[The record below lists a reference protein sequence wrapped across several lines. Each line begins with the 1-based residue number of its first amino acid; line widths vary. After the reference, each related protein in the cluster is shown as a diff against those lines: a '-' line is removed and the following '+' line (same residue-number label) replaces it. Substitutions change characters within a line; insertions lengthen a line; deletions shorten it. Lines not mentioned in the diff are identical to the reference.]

1 MARKVFISF
10 LGTSFYN
17 ECIYYADGYESKKVK
32 YIQEATLEYLSGK
45 ETWTKDDVAY
55 ILLTT
60 DAKQLNWEDDGHRD
74 RNTGEVKPNVGLKRV
89 LTASSLPMTI
99 KPIEDLPLGINKEE
113 IMQIFDSV
121 FQEIEDGDE
130 LYIDFTH
137 GFRYLSM
144 LMLVLS
150 NYARFLKHTIVR
162 SITYGQFESVPGNR
176 KPIIDLTSFSLLQ
189 EWTYAA
195 GQYLDSGKV
204 DKLVSLCHNEYQPI
218 LRETRGKDEGAKQ
231 LRRFTETLKNVTEE
245 RLMCRGISIVE
256 SKNFTKLKENV
267 DQMETTFIKPLTP
280 IFHKV
285 KESLDG
291 FDVNMNATNG
301 YAAAKWCLHNG
312 MYQQALTIFYENITT
327 ELCLMYGLDWKT
339 ESERGIINAALN
351 TKKDSTKKDWR
362 LDNDIT
368 SNKES
373 CAKAY
378 YIINDIHHQENFDE
392 FIKLRNRVRDL
403 RNDYN
408 HSGMRCNA
416 TDAIGLMQSCHEA
429 MSDLLKFNLINRWSP
444 KDAVDSKL
452 VNISNHPNKFVN
464 ISNHPSA
471 IWGEAQLAAASEYGE
486 VIDMSFPNVLPTATS
501 EEVEKIASELFDTVC
516 SLGSPDNVTI
526 HIMGEMTLT
535 FALVNRLKEVG
546 YTCLASTT
554 QRIVEVKETGEKITT
569 FHFEQFRKY

>member
-10 LGTSFYN
+10 LGGNDYK
-17 ECIYYADGYESKKVK
+17 ECIYYADGYESGVVK
-32 YIQEATLEYLSGK
+32 YIQEATLGYLSTK
-45 ETWTKDDVAY
+45 ETWTKDDIAY
-55 ILLTT
+55 ILLTKE
-60 DAKQLNWEDDGHRD
+60 AKCLNWEDNGHKD
-74 RNTGEVKPNVGLKRV
+74 WNTGEVKPNIGLKNI
-89 LTASSLPMTI
+89 LSKSSLPMTI
-99 KPIEDLPLGINKEE
+99 MPLEDLPVGQSKEE
-113 IMQIFDSV
+113 IMYIFETV
-121 FQEIEDGDE
+121 FNVIEEGDE

-137 GFRYLSM
+137 GFRFLPM

-231 LRRFTETLKNVTEE
+231 LEKFINALKEVTNE
-245 RLMCRGISIVE
+245 RLMCRGIGIIQSN
-256 SKNFTKLKENV
+256 NFKSLKKV
-267 DQMETTFIKPLTP
+267 ADQMETTFIKPLTP

-285 KESLDG
+285 KESFEG
-291 FDVNMNATNG
+291 FDTEENITNG

-312 MYQQALTIFYENITT
+312 MYQQALTIFFENITT
-327 ELCLMYGLDWKT
+327 ELCMKYGLDWKN
-339 ESERGIINAALN
+339 EAERGIVNAALD
-351 TKKDSTKKDWR
+351 TTKDSECHSWR
-362 LDNDIT
+362 LHEKVVRDKD
-368 SNKES
+368 KK
-373 CAKAY
+373 AKAY
-378 YIINDIHHQENFDE
+378 SIIIQIHNHPLFEE
-392 FIKLRNRVRDL
+392 FTGLRSTLQNL

-408 HSGMRCNA
+408 HSGMRNNPMA
-416 TDAIGLMQSCHEA
+416 SQKLMGECENTINKLTQ
-429 MSDLLKFNLINRWSP
+429 FNLTERWSP
-444 KDAVDSKL
+444 EDAVKG
-452 VNISNHPNKFVN
+452 KFVN

-486 VIDMSFPNVLPTATS
+486 VVDLSFPNVLPTATS
-501 EEVEKIASELFDTVC
+501 EEVDTIASELFDTVC
-516 SLGSPDNVTI
+516 SYGSPDKVTV

-535 FALVNRLKEVG
+535 FALVNRLKEAG